1 MLQRLK
7 LNLSVIKMLLVLI
20 PLTLFI
26 TGCGSKP
33 IAIQAQQ
40 VERLEVKKM
49 IRVNKPYFNR
59 SADDDLTASLM
70 LWDLYAYI
78 KELENAL
85 NACIELEG
93 R

>member
-33 IAIQAQQ
+33 IAIQAQK

-49 IRVNKPYFNR
+49 INVNKPYFNR
-59 SADDDLTASLM
+59 SADDDLSASLM

-85 NACIELEG
+85 NTCIELEG

>member
-7 LNLSVIKMLLVLI
+7 LNLLGIKMLAVLI
-20 PLTLFI
+20 PLTIFI

-59 SADDDLTASLM
+59 SADDDLSASLM

-85 NACIELEG
+85 NACIELES

>member
-1 MLQRLK
+1 MLQKLK
-7 LNLSVIKMLLVLI
+7 LNLLGIKMLAVLI

-59 SADDDLTASLM
+59 SADDDLSASLM

-85 NACIELEG
+85 DACVELEG
-93 R
+93 K

>member
-7 LNLSVIKMLLVLI
+7 LNLSVIKMLAVLI

-26 TGCGSKP
+26 TGCGRKP

-49 IRVNKPYFNR
+49 INVNKPYFNR
-59 SADDDLTASLM
+59 SADDDLSASLM

-85 NACIELEG
+85 GACVELEG

>member
-7 LNLSVIKMLLVLI
+7 LNLSVIKMLAVLI

-59 SADDDLTASLM
+59 SADNDLSASLM

-85 NACIELEG
+85 DACIELEG

>member
-1 MLQRLK
+1 MLP
-7 LNLSVIKMLLVLI
+7 VLI

-33 IAIQAQQ
+33 IAIQAQK

-49 IRVNKPYFNR
+49 IKVNKPYFNR
-59 SADDDLTASLM
+59 SADDDLSASLM

-85 NACIELEG
+85 DACVELEG
-93 R
+93 K

>member
-7 LNLSVIKMLLVLI
+7 LNLLGIKMLAVLI

-59 SADDDLTASLM
+59 SANDDLSASLM

-85 NACIELEG
+85 DACIELESK
-93 R
+93 

>member
-49 IRVNKPYFNR
+49 INVNKPYFNR

-85 NACIELEG
+85 GACIELEG

>member
-7 LNLSVIKMLLVLI
+7 LNLLEIKMLAVLI

-40 VERLEVKKM
+40 VERLEIKKM

-59 SADDDLTASLM
+59 SADDDLSASLM

-85 NACIELEG
+85 GACIELESK
-93 R
+93 

>member
-7 LNLSVIKMLLVLI
+7 RKSSKIKMLLVLI
-20 PLTLFI
+20 LLTPFI

-49 IRVNKPYFNR
+49 IKVNKPYFNR
-59 SADDDLTASLM
+59 NADDDLSASLM

-85 NACIELEG
+85 NTCIELEG
-93 R
+93 K

>member
-7 LNLSVIKMLLVLI
+7 RKLSKIKMLAVLI

-26 TGCGSKP
+26 AGCGSKP
-33 IAIQAQQ
+33 IAIQAQK
-40 VERLEVKKM
+40 VERLEIKKM
-49 IRVNKPYFNR
+49 INVNKPYFNR
-59 SADDDLTASLM
+59 SANDDVSASLM

-85 NACIELEG
+85 DACVELESK
-93 R
+93 

>member
-7 LNLSVIKMLLVLI
+7 LNLLEIKMLAVLI

-59 SADDDLTASLM
+59 SADDDLSASLM

-85 NACIELEG
+85 DACIELESK
-93 R
+93 

>member
-7 LNLSVIKMLLVLI
+7 LNLSVIKMLAVLI

-59 SADDDLTASLM
+59 NADDDLSASLM

-85 NACIELEG
+85 DACIELEG

>member
-7 LNLSVIKMLLVLI
+7 LNLSVIKMLAVLI

-59 SADDDLTASLM
+59 SADDDLSASLM

-85 NACIELEG
+85 DACIELEG

>member
-1 MLQRLK
+1 MLQKLK
-7 LNLSVIKMLLVLI
+7 LNLLGIKMLAVLI

-59 SADDDLTASLM
+59 SEDDDLSASLM

-85 NACIELEG
+85 DACIELEG
-93 R
+93 K

>member
-1 MLQRLK
+1 MLQKLK
-7 LNLSVIKMLLVLI
+7 LNLLGIKMLAVLI

-59 SADDDLTASLM
+59 SADDDLSASLM

-85 NACIELEG
+85 DVCIELEG
-93 R
+93 K

>member
-33 IAIQAQQ
+33 IAIQAEQ

-59 SADDDLTASLM
+59 NADDDLSASLM

-85 NACIELEG
+85 DACIELES

>member
-33 IAIQAQQ
+33 IAIQAQK

-59 SADDDLTASLM
+59 SADDDLSASLM

-85 NACIELEG
+85 DACIELES

>member
-1 MLQRLK
+1 MLQKLK
-7 LNLSVIKMLLVLI
+7 LNLLGIKMLAVLI

-59 SADDDLTASLM
+59 SADDDLSASLM

-85 NACIELEG
+85 DACIELEG
-93 R
+93 K

>member
-85 NACIELEG
+85 GACIELEG

>member
-49 IRVNKPYFNR
+49 INVNKPYFNR
-59 SADDDLTASLM
+59 SADDDLSASLM

-85 NACIELEG
+85 GACIELEG

>member
-93 R
+93 K